1 MTYQNLWDTA
11 KAIPKKKK
19 KKEEAMAMH
28 VYIKD
33 SKKMQINNHNDH
45 SRLFLDCF

>member
-1 MTYQNLWDTA
+1 MTYQNLWYTA
-11 KAIPKKKK
+11 KAIPKK
-19 KKEEAMAMH
+19 EAMAMH

-33 SKKMQINNHNDH
+33 SEKMQINHHNDN